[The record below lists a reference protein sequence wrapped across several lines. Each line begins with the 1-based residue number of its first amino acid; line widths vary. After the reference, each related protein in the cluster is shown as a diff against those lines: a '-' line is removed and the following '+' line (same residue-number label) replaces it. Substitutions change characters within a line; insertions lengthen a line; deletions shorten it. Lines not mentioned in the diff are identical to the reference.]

1 MNILDLFSVRKD
13 ANRVLKKIN
22 LLFLQKNY
30 FILYVLDRFDVL
42 I

>member
-13 ANRVLKKIN
+13 TNRVLKKIN

>member
-1 MNILDLFSVRKD
+1 MNILDLFYVRKD
-13 ANRVLKKIN
+13 ANRVPKKIN